1 MESQRE
7 LCADEWDDISDSELL
22 DIQLDHFST
31 DESPQPSSSKT
42 DTSKNTVNES
52 AITAS
57 PSLHRAVEGLE
68 QRSIEKDKERGE
80 KRKRN
85 VEGGRSPL
93 LRFMKRHLS
102 VTLLCDQSWCEL
114 KVEYGFRNPKVR
126 KTDKQRTEVQTGA
139 NIHRARELEVH
150 EVVPVNT
157 QTREDFFAIK
167 LLNML
172 HMIPILEAGQC
183 VREFPVFG
191 LLEGVFLM
199 GVIDELS
206 YNQKGEL
213 VLNELKTRRQESL
226 PGAAQTLSHCFQ
238 VGLYKLLF
246 DGLVR
251 MEARKEHLVDN
262 LKLRASLEL
271 GAEVQ
276 AYAGR
281 IGIQA
286 TSFGELVDTFL
297 MIMSCS
303 EVPCI
308 DLLQIEY
315 RHQDSSSLISTIQV
329 PFDEVQLRAELQ
341 RYLAYWTGQREP
353 RGVDIEE
360 VWKCK
365 MCPYE
370 EICDWRK
377 NISQAPETL
386 HTNKRIK

>member
-7 LCADEWDDISDSELL
+7 VGADEWDDISDSELL
-22 DIQLDHFST
+22 DIQLDHFRA

-42 DTSKNTVNES
+42 DTMNER

-57 PSLHRAVEGLE
+57 PSLRRAEEGLE
-68 QRSIEKDKERGE
+68 QRPIAKDEERGE

-102 VTLLCDQSWCEL
+102 VSLLCEQSWCEL

-172 HMIPILEAGQC
+172 HMIPVLEAGQC

-213 VLNELKTRRQESL
+213 VLNELKTRRQDSL
-226 PGAAQTLSHCFQ
+226 PGAAQTLGHCLQ

-251 MEARKEHLVDN
+251 REARREHLVGN
-262 LKLRASLEL
+262 LKLRVSLEL

-276 AYAGR
+276 AYARR

-286 TSFGELVDTFL
+286 TCFGELVDTFL

-303 EVPCI
+303 EVPCV
-308 DLLQIEY
+308 DVLQIEY
-315 RHQDSSSLISTIQV
+315 RHQDST
-329 PFDEVQLRAELQ
+329 A
-341 RYLAYWTGQREP
+341 A
-353 RGVDIEE
+353 
-360 VWKCK
+360 
-365 MCPYE
+365 
-370 EICDWRK
+370 
-377 NISQAPETL
+377 
-386 HTNKRIK
+386 

>member
-1 MESQRE
+1 MESQSE
-7 LCADEWDDISDSELL
+7 LGADEWDDISDSELL

-31 DESPQPSSSKT
+31 DESPEPSCSKT
-42 DTSKNTVNES
+42 DTSENTVNES
-52 AITAS
+52 TITAS
-57 PSLHRAVEGLE
+57 PSLHRAEEGLE
-68 QRSIEKDKERGE
+68 QRTIETDEERGV

-85 VEGGRSPL
+85 VEGGCSHL
-93 LRFMKRHLS
+93 LRFMKHHLS
-102 VTLLCDQSWCEL
+102 VTLLCEQSWCEL
-114 KVEYGFRNPKVR
+114 KVEFGFRNPKVR
-126 KTDKQRTEVQTGA
+126 KNDKQRTEVQTGA
-139 NIHRARELEVH
+139 NIHLARELEVH
-150 EVVPVNT
+150 DVIPVNT

-172 HMIPILEAGQC
+172 HMVPILEAGQC

-213 VLNELKTRRQESL
+213 VLNELKTRRQDSL
-226 PGAAQTLSHCFQ
+226 PRAAQTLGHCFQ

-246 DGLVR
+246 DRLVR
-251 MEARKEHLVDN
+251 REARREHLVDH
-262 LKLRASLEL
+262 LKLRASLVL

-276 AYAGR
+276 AYAVR
-281 IGIQA
+281 IGIQV
-286 TSFGELVDTFL
+286 TSFGELVDTCL
-297 MIMSCS
+297 MILSCS

-308 DLLQIEY
+308 DILQIEY
-315 RHQDSSSLISTIQV
+315 RHQDSSSLIGTMVV

-341 RYLAYWTGQREP
+341 GYLAYWTGQREP

-377 NISQAPETL
+377 NRSQAPETL